1 MTNII
6 STITLICGMVL
17 PNATNFFAPQENK
30 DLECIIKNLE
40 MNFGI
45 HTFNHT
51 LEEVLLGNESHFGY
65 VVDFNFNNNEK
76 GYFIYSDLYNQ
87 PIILEIDLETSSLF
101 SAVDGVNI
109 YPSLGRYFF
118 KVNNKYYDAL
128 NFNEVSK
135 NNFNSDK
142 FYASLGNLEGS
153 ETTIDIPYKY
163 GTAQIYEI
171 EGEMYYQYKASSANK
186 KNNCANAAGVIML
199 NYRNNRY
206 NNDILKL
213 SNNEKIVGTQN
224 MNTATAI
231 KYMNIFY
238 EYMSTNL
245 GTDNIFGTLPMNAS
259 SGFERLIKE
268 CGYSHTTQNI
278 SSWNDIKK
286 ALDNDKTLLITS
298 FDYTFTTGG
307 TLTMPSYSDEDEIHM
322 IINAKR
328 RNKLETAHTFVGYGY
343 FVYNMVGVDGS
354 KWDEH
359 FIRIA
364 DGWGN
369 KRYYYWLGSTTYRI
383 YSYDIYK

>member
-1 MTNII
+1 MIVI
-6 STITLICGMVL
+6 MLC
-17 PNATNFFAPQENK
+17 F
-30 DLECIIKNLE
+30 
-40 MNFGI
+40 
-45 HTFNHT
+45 
-51 LEEVLLGNESHFGY
+51 Y
-65 VVDFNFNNNEK
+65 
-76 GYFIYSDLYNQ
+76 
-87 PIILEIDLETSSLF
+87 
-101 SAVDGVNI
+101 
-109 YPSLGRYFF
+109 
-118 KVNNKYYDAL
+118 
-128 NFNEVSK
+128 
-135 NNFNSDK
+135 K
-142 FYASLGNLEGS
+142 FPE
-153 ETTIDIPYKY
+153 
-163 GTAQIYEI
+163 
-171 EGEMYYQYKASSANK
+171 

-298 FDYTFTTGG
+298 LDYTFTTGG